1 MLTTI
6 LLVIL
11 GLYLFSQIMVRWV
24 MPWLLH
30 RYITR
35 MQERMNP
42 DGAQKNTHRDG
53 TEVHIPRKQK
63 SKSSRT
69 YSNAEYV
76 DFEDVDDVK

>member
-11 GLYLFSQIMVRWV
+11 GLYLFSQIMVRWI

-35 MQERMNP
+35 MQDRMNP
-42 DGAQKNTHRDG
+42 DAAQKKQSRGETDI
-53 TEVHIPRKQK
+53 HIPRKQK

-76 DFEDVDDVK
+76 DFEDVDDEK

>member
-11 GLYLFSQIMVRWV
+11 GLYLFSQVMVRWV

-30 RYITR
+30 RYIRR

-42 DGAQKNTHRDG
+42 DSGQETTRKEG
-53 TEVHIPRKQK
+53 TDVHIPRKQK
-63 SKSSRT
+63 SKSNRT

-76 DFEDVDDVK
+76 DYEDVDDGK